1 MKKKKPIHKF
11 NGGLGATL
19 CHSCS
24 VIINTGLT
32 DDLYCDKCLEK
43 KVNSEIYINN
53 QPNQKW
59 KTTWKINYQNIN
71 SEWSYYGQV
80 LVLLY

>member
-53 QPNQKW
+53 QPNQK
-59 KTTWKINYQNIN
+59 
-71 SEWSYYGQV
+71 
-80 LVLLY
+80 